1 MYTIEFGCEDTG
13 EHGYEGVYE
22 KLSDAQCAYDYPGYG
37 YYHIIEIS
45 DAKALEIILKEIDER
60 AEFEDHIRETGIRK
74 EYTFNDDGV
83 SMTSKNKV
91 ICEYISNKEAG
102 YKLLLDYM
110 MEQFEKEEACLV
122 NIEDIEDVDPK
133 TLFGEM

>member
-1 MYTIEFGCEDTG
+1 MYTIEFGCEETG

-45 DAKALEIILKEIDER
+45 DAKALEIIFEEIEER
-60 AEFEDHIRETGIRK
+60 TEFEEHISKTSIRK
-74 EYTFNDDGV
+74 EFTFDSDNT
-83 SMTSKNKV
+83 SMSSRNKV
-91 ICEYISNKEAG
+91 IYEYISNKEHG

-110 MEQFEKEEACLV
+110 IKQEK
-122 NIEDIEDVDPK
+122 IY
-133 TLFGEM
+133 T

>member
-45 DAKALEIILKEIDER
+45 DAKALEIILEEIEER
-60 AEFEDHIRETGIRK
+60 TEFEEHISKTDIRE
-74 EYTFNDDGV
+74 EFTFDSNDI
-83 SMTSKNKV
+83 STFSRNKV
-91 ICEYISNKEAG
+91 ICEYISDKEPG

-110 MEQFEKEEACLV
+110 IKQEK
-122 NIEDIEDVDPK
+122 IYK
-133 TLFGEM
+133 